1 MAIGGSGKG
10 IQIIVGT
17 DYKDK
22 DLKRAQNDLNRL
34 RTTAAK
40 SQSPMQRLGG
50 TLKSSLGPAFLLAGA
65 AAAGFA
71 VKLAV
76 DGVQAAIDEEKS
88 VTQLTQ
94 ALENLDMGF
103 AVPTLSAF
111 IDRTQRATGVADDEL
126 RPALAKLAGA
136 TGNAYDA
143 QKLLN
148 LALDVSAG
156 TGRDLTSVTT
166 ALLHHLAP
174 NVICA

>member
-71 VKLAV
+71 IKLAV
-76 DGVQAAIDEEKS
+76 DGVQAAIDE
-88 VTQLTQ
+88 
-94 ALENLDMGF
+94 G
-103 AVPTLSAF
+103 P
-111 IDRTQRATGVADDEL
+111 
-126 RPALAKLAGA
+126 
-136 TGNAYDA
+136 
-143 QKLLN
+143 
-148 LALDVSAG
+148 
-156 TGRDLTSVTT
+156 
-166 ALLHHLAP
+166 
-174 NVICA
+174 